1 MTCLF
6 IGLPYRVPN
15 YKTCIPH
22 SDKVRISN
30 LFLLKYQQQRSINK
44 ESYAPLMSSIREIK
58 CYILE
63 PQNTVVDVKQYP
75 LAWNGNQI
83 DLRCQENNGVLN
95 SPRSYIYI
103 LSIELSV
110 EVLFQ
115 SDPEILSQPIAQVPF
130 CSSVRLPS
138 SSIINLDK
146 KYITRAV
153 CKI

>member
-1 MTCLF
+1 
-6 IGLPYRVPN
+6 
-15 YKTCIPH
+15 
-22 SDKVRISN
+22 
-30 LFLLKYQQQRSINK
+30 
-44 ESYAPLMSSIREIK
+44 MSSIREIK

-95 SPRSYIYI
+95 SPRSCIYIYIYI

-110 EVLFQ
+110 EGLFQ